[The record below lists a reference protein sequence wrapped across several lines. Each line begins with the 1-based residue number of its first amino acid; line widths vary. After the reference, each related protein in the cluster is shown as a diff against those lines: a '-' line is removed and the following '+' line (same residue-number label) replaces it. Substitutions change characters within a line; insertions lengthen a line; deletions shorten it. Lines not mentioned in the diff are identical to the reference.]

1 MPHAK
6 IEMIYA
12 NYRAL
17 EAMQLQYTMV
27 TEDGRLYIV
36 SKIVSF
42 MFGEIAQVTRS
53 DSGEKQK
60 QVFF

>member
-12 NYRAL
+12 NYRVL

-27 TEDGRLYIV
+27 MEDGRLYIV

-42 MFGEIAQVTRS
+42 MFGEIAQGIRS
-53 DSGEKQK
+53 DS
-60 QVFF
+60 